1 MYGASRF
8 TAVDL
13 NLCFPLHSTRDII
26 DLNQEPSYE
35 PVGAL

>member
-26 DLNQEPSYE
+26 DLNQEPTYE
-35 PVGAL
+35 PVDAL